1 MAGQTVYPG
10 SSGTQAGSDACKS
23 LVLSRDARYTFPPMA
38 LSREEFADRVLR
50 HVAEKFPLVKI
61 IRGPQ
66 PFTMKVNGHV
76 ASLEN
81 IYRSSQLR
89 PDDVLHHIDRWV
101 VELLRASEGTP
112 DQSGSLDDLRE
123 RILPMV
129 LPETTGGSSSTV
141 SQPVVDGLNV
151 AYAIDNDRT
160 IAYIPKSHFDTWDIT
175 VDDLHQIALKNL
187 MSKSEA
193 LEAQV
198 AQDESGKVSLILFQ
212 KLDGYDASRLLLPTL
227 HEKLSSY
234 LGSPFVAGVP
244 NRDILL
250 CFRNDPQ
257 TVANMKKQ
265 IADDFQSMPHQ
276 VTDRLFLVTPD
287 GIAPL
292 E

>member
-1 MAGQTVYPG
+1 MAST
-10 SSGTQAGSDACKS
+10 
-23 LVLSRDARYTFPPMA
+23 
-38 LSREEFADRVLR
+38 REEFTEQVVK
-50 HVAEKFPLVKI
+50 HVAVKFPLVKI
-61 IRGPQ
+61 ARGPQ
-66 PFTMKVNGHV
+66 PFTMKVNGHI

-81 IYRSSQLR
+81 IYRISQMR
-89 PDDVLHHIDRWV
+89 PDETNHHIDRWV
-101 VELLRASEGTP
+101 VELLRAGEGTP
-112 DQSGSLDDLRE
+112 DQSGALADLKD

-129 LPETTGGSSSTV
+129 LPEVAANNATIG
-141 SQPVVDGLNV
+141 QPIVTGLNV

-160 IAYIPKSHFDTWDIT
+160 IAYIPRAHFEAWEISIEE
-175 VDDLHQIALKNL
+175 LHQIALDNL
-187 MSKSEA
+187 LAKSES

-198 AQDESGKVSLILFQ
+198 AQDEAGNVSLILFQ

-227 HEKLSSY
+227 HEKLAGY

-250 CFRNDPQ
+250 CFRNEPQ

-265 IADDFQSMPHQ
+265 IADDFRSMPHQ
-276 VTDRLFLVTPD
+276 VTDHLFLVTPD

>member
-1 MAGQTVYPG
+1 MPLTREQF
-10 SSGTQAGSDACKS
+10 SDQ
-23 LVLSRDARYTFPPMA
+23 
-38 LSREEFADRVLR
+38 VLR
-50 HVAEKFPLVKI
+50 HVTQKFPLVKMAP
-61 IRGPQ
+61 GPQ
-66 PFTMKVNGHV
+66 PFSMRVNGHV

-81 IYRSSQLR
+81 IYRIAQIR
-89 PDDVLHHIDRWV
+89 PDESAHHIDRWI
-101 VELLRASEGTP
+101 VELLRAGEGMP
-112 DQSGSLDDLRE
+112 DQGGTLDELRD

-129 LPETTGGSSSTV
+129 LPEIAPGNAAV
-141 SQPVVDGLNV
+141 SQSVVEGLNV

-160 IAYIPKSHFDTWDIT
+160 IAYIPRSHFETWDIS

-187 MSKSEA
+187 MTKSEA

-198 AQDESGKVSLILFQ
+198 AQDEEGQVSLILFQ

-227 HEKLSSY
+227 HEKLSGY

-250 CFRNDPQ
+250 CFRNTPQ
-257 TVANMKKQ
+257 TIANLKKQ
-265 IADDFQSMPHQ
+265 IADDFRSMPHQ
-276 VTDRLFLVTPD
+276 VTDHLFLVTPD